1 MQLMYGALGGWMMAM
16 AMYAA
21 KTDKIGVAFL
31 FVGFAL
37 FMLLMSQYFGKDD
50 DE

>member
-1 MQLMYGALGGWMMAM
+1 MQLMCGALGGWMIAM

-37 FMLLMSQYFGKDD
+37 FMLLLTQWLGKDD
-50 DE
+50 GE

>member
-1 MQLMYGALGGWMMAM
+1 MCGALGGWMIAM

-37 FMLLMSQYFGKDD
+37 FMLLLPHFFKEDDGK
-50 DE
+50 

>member
-1 MQLMYGALGGWMMAM
+1 MQLMCGALGGWMMAM

-37 FMLLMSQYFGKDD
+37 FMLLLPQFFGRDD

>member
-1 MQLMYGALGGWMMAM
+1 MQLMCGALGGWMIAM

-21 KTDKIGVAFL
+21 KTDKIGVVFL

-37 FMLLMSQYFGKDD
+37 FMLLLPHFFKEDDGK
-50 DE
+50 